1 METAVATPVPAAV
14 QPGLFAYPPLSPSLF
29 DVTAP
34 NRDVQARYELHRALD
49 FGGEAALAKW
59 AREWGSSILESTAAT
74 ITELQGEVD
83 HLAGELDDERKRVLD
98 TSPVTD
104 ELDELK
110 ACIDTAM
117 SELEAMPDGIDD
129 ASHLADAAA
138 QLKDGLAILTKAR
151 KELDA
156 L

>member
-59 AREWGSSILESTAAT
+59 AREWGSSILESSAARV
-74 ITELQGEVD
+74 TELEAEVD
-83 HLAGELDDERKRVLD
+83 ALSSDLNDERNAVLD
-98 TSPVTD
+98 TSSVTD

-110 ACIDTAM
+110 AAIDTAL
-117 SELEAMPDGIDD
+117 SDLEATHD
-129 ASHLADAAA
+129 AGDAVA